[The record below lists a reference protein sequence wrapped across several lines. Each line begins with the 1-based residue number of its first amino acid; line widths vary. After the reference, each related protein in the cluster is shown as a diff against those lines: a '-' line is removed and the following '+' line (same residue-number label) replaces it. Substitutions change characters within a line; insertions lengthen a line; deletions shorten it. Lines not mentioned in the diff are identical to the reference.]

1 VHHSGI
7 KRETINMI
15 TCNLFVDGKHRPA
28 SDGATSEV
36 RSPHDQ
42 RVIAVVARATLGD
55 IEAAVSGAQ
64 AAFKSWSALPSYER
78 EKITRKATAFART
91 KADEIG
97 RLMALEQG
105 KPLAQSR
112 SEVVGSCDT
121 IDYYAAEGPR
131 VEGWTNPTESREF
144 RSTVIYQPLGV
155 CALITPWNYPVSL
168 LSWKLGPAIASGCAM
183 VVKPTSVTPLSPTAF
198 CAALIEGGLPAG
210 LIQVVNGSGSTV
222 GEALAR
228 NPLVVKL
235 AMTGSTAVG
244 KRLMAVGA
252 PLLKK
257 ISLELG
263 GQCPAIVC
271 ADADIEVAAKVLTY
285 KGFRNMGQSCSSVNR
300 VYVHASRHD
309 ELVQRLKAIGEGM
322 TLGDGI
328 TDPNVDLGPMAQQSG
343 VATVKEHIADA
354 LEKGATLVT
363 GGGAPAGEAFAKGNY
378 FLPTVLTGCTN
389 AMRIMRE
396 ETFGPV
402 IPVSVFQELG
412 EAISA
417 ANDSSYGLVSYLFT
431 RDYRTTVLAAEAL
444 ESGTVCVNNGA
455 VNTNYAPYSGWK
467 DSGFG
472 TELSRK
478 AMFEYLKIKHI
489 KTAI

>member
-1 VHHSGI
+1 
-7 KRETINMI
+7 
-15 TCNLFVDGKHRPA
+15 
-28 SDGATSEV
+28 
-36 RSPHDQ
+36 
-42 RVIAVVARATLGD
+42 
-55 IEAAVSGAQ
+55 
-64 AAFKSWSALPSYER
+64 
-78 EKITRKATAFART
+78 
-91 KADEIG
+91 
-97 RLMALEQG
+97 
-105 KPLAQSR
+105 
-112 SEVVGSCDT
+112 
-121 IDYYAAEGPR
+121 
-131 VEGWTNPTESREF
+131 
-144 RSTVIYQPLGV
+144 
-155 CALITPWNYPVSL
+155 
-168 LSWKLGPAIASGCAM
+168 
-183 VVKPTSVTPLSPTAF
+183 
-198 CAALIEGGLPAG
+198 
-210 LIQVVNGSGSTV
+210 V

-271 ADADIEVAAKVLTY
+271 ADADVEVAAKVITY
-285 KGFRNMGQSCSSVNR
+285 KGFRNVGQSCSSVNR

-309 ELVQRLKAIGEGM
+309 ELVDRLKAIGEAM

-328 TDPNVDLGPMAQQSG
+328 TDPNVDLGPMAQQSD
-343 VATVKEHIADA
+343 VATVKEHVADA

-363 GGGAPAGEAFAKGNY
+363 GGGAPAGDAFAKGNY
-378 FLPTVLTGCTN
+378 YLPTVLAGCTH
-389 AMRIMRE
+389 AMRVMRE

-402 IPVSVFQELG
+402 IPVAVFSELG
-412 EAISA
+412 EAIDA

-431 RDYRTTVLAAEAL
+431 RDYRTTVVAAEAL

-472 TELSRK
+472 TELSRR

-489 KTAI
+489 KTAV